1 MAMPP
6 YPIYCYSKD
15 CKNLAEYKIAARWSD
30 GIVSELKTY
39 GLCCHDCA
47 PAWLRRSR
55 AKQQATRRAPG
66 ETLEPCGIF
75 RLAHGSRDQQ
85 LTRLEEL
92 EQTIL
97 AQPAR
102 A

>member
-6 YPIYCYSKD
+6 YPIYCYTKD

-39 GLCCHDCA
+39 GLCCQACA
-47 PAWLRRSR
+47 PAWLRGSR

-66 ETLEPCGIF
+66 ETFEPCGVY
-75 RLAHGSRDQQ
+75 RLERGARDQE
-85 LTRLEEL
+85 LVRAEEL
-92 EQTIL
+92 EQHIST
-97 AQPAR
+97 AG
-102 A
+102 